1 VKWFKHQSTARN
13 DERIARLEDKCGL
26 EGYGFYFKML
36 EIVAEGVDASDRCEV
51 TYSISRW
58 GRQTNISTKK
68 FLFLAQCCHDVG
80 LMIAQRCNDDMIV
93 KIPNLLKYRDNHT
106 ANLQATSKQ
115 EKDTYKEEKERNKD
129 KDNDRVTKPPP
140 EEEKKRAAKKEYS
153 HEFNNAFAIY
163 PKRQGDN
170 PKEKAFSAWKARLR
184 DGSTADEMTSGVM
197 RYLAFCQAE
206 GNIGTQYIKQAATF
220 FGPDKAFLESWEVM
234 QKSPS
239 STPHRNSC
247 FGKQPATRPIYTY
260 PGGDADAIDSTATE
274 VFDAQA
280 RL

>member
-1 VKWFKHQSTARN
+1 MVKWFKHQSTARN

-93 KIPNLLKYRDNHT
+93 KIPNLLKHRDNHT
-106 ANLQATSKQ
+106 KNLQVTSKQ
-115 EKDTYKEEKERNKD
+115 ETEEDKYKEDKEKNKD
-129 KDNDRVTKPPP
+129 KENDGVTKPTPAK
-140 EEEKKRAAKKEYS
+140 EKKRAAKKEYS
-153 HEFNNAFAIY
+153 EEFNNAFAIY

-184 DGSTADEMTSGVM
+184 DGSTADEMASGVR
-197 RYLAFCQAE
+197 RYLAFCQAK
-206 GNIGTQYIKQAATF
+206 GDIGTQYVKQAANF
-220 FGPDKAFLESWEVM
+220 FGTDKPFLVDWEVP
-234 QKSPS
+234 QKSPNS
-239 STPHRNSC
+239 ATNRN
-247 FGKQPATRPIYTY
+247 GRQPMPR
-260 PGGDADAIDSTATE
+260 IDYGEYEPLDENFNNMPVINGERIS
-274 VFDAQA
+274 
-280 RL
+280 